1 MRIPNRNTTPGNVTL
16 RLRAWCVGDC
26 TCSWHGQ
33 CVQEQ
38 ERPRQ
43 CLPTIYY
50 EHLDDVLYGPQAGV
64 PLLLQVPLV
73 ASCMQPTS
81 AQRLTNHPAKL
92 QPLPPLLLLSSQVKV
107 LVEVG
112 AADPC
117 LPDRWQQTALDEARS
132 AGAAPVVTYLSSRVP
147 GAFSLPQI
155 LLSKRP

>member
-1 MRIPNRNTTPGNVTL
+1 
-16 RLRAWCVGDC
+16 
-26 TCSWHGQ
+26 
-33 CVQEQ
+33 VQEQ
-38 ERPRQ
+38 QRPRQ

-50 EHLDDVLYGPQAGV
+50 EHLDDILYGPQAGV

-73 ASCMQPTS
+73 ASYMQPTS
-81 AQRLTNHPAKL
+81 AQAKL

-117 LPDRWQQTALDEARS
+117 LPDWWQQTALDEARS
-132 AGAAPVVTYLSSRVP
+132 AVAAPVVTYLSSRVP